1 MRPLPHKN
9 CLSTTQVFGSAGN
22 SSQRAR
28 ATLLPWVWC
37 YNNSFGCSNKAG
49 KQCHC
54 VYLVKESVEVGQEPV
69 SVLKS
74 PLGGSSQGI
83 AKHSWILVSVAEA
96 IVVAG
101 EGIEG
106 SQLLPPGAQL
116 LSGVTNETTNI
127 CNV

>member
-9 CLSTTQVFGSAGN
+9 CLSITQVLGSAGN

-37 YNNSFGCSNKAG
+37 WKNNNSFDCNKAG
-49 KQCHC
+49 KPCHC
-54 VYLVKESVEVGQEPV
+54 IYLVKESVEVGQEPV

-74 PLGGSSQGI
+74 PLGGSSQRI
-83 AKHSWILVSVAEA
+83 AKHSRILVCVAQA
-96 IVVAG
+96 IVVTG

-106 SQLLPPGAQL
+106 P
-116 LSGVTNETTNI
+116 
-127 CNV
+127 